1 MKTRGGKSPHFTD
14 RSMTE
19 LMTVSRK
26 TPVINIMCHIS
37 NMKQHDGHK
46 QALDRFL
53 QLWEKVWENTNGRGN
68 ETSADLCSKFPR
80 VNTKQIVARI
90 VATFYGALRLICEL
104 CCTQ

>member
-37 NMKQHDGHK
+37 NMKQHAGHK

-53 QLWEKVWENTNGRGN
+53 QLWEKEKCGKIQMGGVMK
-68 ETSADLCSKFPR
+68 L
-80 VNTKQIVARI
+80 VL
-90 VATFYGALRLICEL
+90 TFVQSSQE
-104 CCTQ
+104 